1 MTDNAQTTSA
11 EAGAASPGGEHPS
24 AGAKRRQTL
33 AAHELRDIQDGKTID
48 DVDQDSQPAD
58 DMKQADAA
66 TLQKRQ
72 RLRIVRSGAAVP
84 SPQGETTPASSV
96 TRSLSPPEKPVE
108 APKPSAEESASRET
122 KDEQNVGGG
131 KAANGVPENGK
142 EGASNSE
149 KEQVGSSEL
158 LGPAEIKSVPTFSS
172 AFASLSKQ
180 SQSSFFLSPP
190 QSNAGSETSGTP
202 SLFANLGSTSSLFS
216 TSSFNKDNEDG
227 TDAEDEQKAEE
238 PSVIEN
244 EVDADE
250 EILFTD
256 RDCRMQRF
264 DASQTA
270 WAPKPP
276 LEGRV
281 QVSASKKP
289 EDNGA
294 TRILFFVHRTGRLQ
308 LNTPL
313 FASAN
318 YQHPP
323 DRSRQRAVP
332 PKDEKPDEEK
342 NGEEPQAEEVPK
354 KKNTAQF
361 LGLRTDAQS
370 SSDTTIYRIR
380 FSNEEKCAEF
390 LSLANERKTKGKSQS
405 SSA

>member
-1 MTDNAQTTSA
+1 
-11 EAGAASPGGEHPS
+11 
-24 AGAKRRQTL
+24 
-33 AAHELRDIQDGKTID
+33 
-48 DVDQDSQPAD
+48 
-58 DMKQADAA
+58 
-66 TLQKRQ
+66 
-72 RLRIVRSGAAVP
+72 RLRIVRSAAAVP
-84 SPQGETTPASSV
+84 HPQGETTPGSPV
-96 TRSLSPPEKPVE
+96 TGSLSPAEKPVE

-122 KDEQNVGGG
+122 KDEQNAEGG
-131 KAANGVPENGK
+131 KATNGVPENGK
-142 EGASNSE
+142 EGAGKSE

-158 LGPAEIKSVPTFSS
+158 LLGPAEIKSVQTFSS

-180 SQSSFFLSPP
+180 PQSSFFLSPP
-190 QSNAGSETSGTP
+190 QSNAGGETSGTP
-202 SLFANLGSTSSLFS
+202 SLFASLASTSSLFS
-216 TSSFNKDNEDG
+216 TSSVNKDNEDG
-227 TDAEDEQKAEE
+227 ADAEDEQKAEE

-332 PKDEKPDEEK
+332 PRDEKPDDEK
-342 NGEEPQAEEVPK
+342 NGEEPLTEEMPK
-354 KKNTAQF
+354 KRNTAQF

-405 SSA
+405 TSA